1 MYSAEP
7 MREQEPGTPETGN
20 PETRGPDTQELESRL
35 AELHRIGE
43 DLGTVPDG
51 QLADTLERA
60 VELVEGINA
69 SLESGISSAGREAG
83 EVGTLLDGID
93 FGSFD
98 AALGELEEP
107 ASGPDPR

>member
-1 MYSAEP
+1 MYSSEP
-7 MREQEPGTPETGN
+7 MREQEPGTPDTG
-20 PETRGPDTQELESRL
+20 GPDAQELESRL

-43 DLGTVPDG
+43 DLGTVPDA

-60 VELVEGINA
+60 VELVEEINA
-69 SLESGISSAGREAG
+69 SIESGISAAGQEAG

-93 FGSFD
+93 FGSLD

-107 ASGPDPR
+107 ASDPDPR

>member
-1 MYSAEP
+1 
-7 MREQEPGTPETGN
+7 MREQEPGAAPETRTPETGN
-20 PETRGPDTQELESRL
+20 SEARAPGTEELEGRL

-43 DLGTVPDG
+43 ELGTVPDG

-60 VELVEGINA
+60 VELVEEINA
-69 SLESGISSAGREAG
+69 SIESGISSAGREAG
-83 EVGTLLDGID
+83 EVRTLLDGVD